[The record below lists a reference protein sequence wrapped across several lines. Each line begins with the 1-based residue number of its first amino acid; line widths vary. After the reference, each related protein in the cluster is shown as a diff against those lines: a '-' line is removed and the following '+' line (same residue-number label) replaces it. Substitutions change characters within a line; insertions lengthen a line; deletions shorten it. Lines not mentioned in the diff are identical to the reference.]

1 MKLDMTPERR
11 QAVISAIR
19 KFFLEER
26 EEEIGIIAADKV
38 LDFFIGTL
46 GTEIYNLALRDAK
59 SWFTRILEN
68 LEVDYDQ
75 LFKR

>member
-11 QAVISAIR
+11 QATISAIR

-46 GTEIYNLALRDAK
+46 GTEIYNMALQDVK

-68 LEVDYDQ
+68 LEIDYDQ
-75 LFKR
+75 LYKR